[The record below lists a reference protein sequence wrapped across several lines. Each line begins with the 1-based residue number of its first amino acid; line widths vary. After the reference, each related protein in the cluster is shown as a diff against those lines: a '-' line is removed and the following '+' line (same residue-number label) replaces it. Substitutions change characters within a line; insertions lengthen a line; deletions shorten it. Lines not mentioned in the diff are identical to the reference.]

1 MIEEINLDNLVIKVR
16 KSTPKYHR
24 CAKIWVKKGSAKIE
38 ITDKEKWFG
47 AEDMSCVINHE
58 FLHWIITNM
67 TKTRPKQY
75 DKYLESLGL
84 YYHEILRE
92 IWQ

>member
-1 MIEEINLDNLVIKVR
+1 LNDEINLDNLVIKVR

-24 CAKIWVKKGSAKIE
+24 RAKIWVEHGSARME
-38 ITDKEKWFG
+38 ITEQEKWLSV
-47 AEDMSCVINHE
+47 EDMCCVFNHE

-75 DKYLESLGL
+75 DKFLDNCGL
-84 YYHEILRE
+84 YYHEILME
-92 IWQ
+92 IWL